1 MNADS
6 RIRGFHGFAE
16 FAVFTDFAVFADF
29 TGKPSKEHELR
40 IVRRIVFRTIAVR

>member
-6 RIRGFHGFAE
+6 RISRIHGFAI
-16 FAVFTDFAVFADF
+16 FTDFTDF
-29 TGKPSKEHELR
+29 LGKPSKEHELR

>member
-6 RIRGFHGFAE
+6 RIRGFAE
-16 FAVFTDFAVFADF
+16 FADFA
-29 TGKPSKEHELR
+29 GKPSKEHEMR

>member
-6 RIRGFHGFAE
+6 RNSRIRGFAD
-16 FAVFTDFAVFADF
+16 FTDFTVF

-40 IVRRIVFRTIAVR
+40 IVRRIVFRAIAVR

>member
-1 MNADS
+1 MNVDS

-16 FAVFTDFAVFADF
+16 FAVFTDFAVF

-40 IVRRIVFRTIAVR
+40 IVRRIVF

>member
-6 RIRGFHGFAE
+6 RIRGFA
-16 FAVFTDFAVFADF
+16 DFA
-29 TGKPSKEHELR
+29 GKPSKEHELR

>member
-6 RIRGFHGFAE
+6 RIRGFCRFAD
-16 FAVFTDFAVFADF
+16 FTDFAVF